1 MAAKDAKKSDADA
14 KKDKGA
20 KDKGKKGKGKE
31 AEAPGMIALWTQRAR
46 GVGLLLGFA
55 FAFLAARQAG
65 LPWADATIRGVI
77 GAFIMS
83 VVAWWCTLLVI
94 QSLLRTALV
103 KRNEE
108 RYAAA
113 HAAQLAAQE
122 AAAARSREND
132 DRWG

>member
-1 MAAKDAKKSDADA
+1 MAKDAKKNEADA
-14 KKDKGA
+14 E
-20 KDKGKKGKGKE
+20 KGKGKGKKDNGRE
-31 AEAPGMIALWTQRAR
+31 AGPPGMIALWTQRAR
-46 GVGLLLGFA
+46 GIGLLVGFA
-55 FAFLAARQAG
+55 FAFLAAWQSG

-108 RYAAA
+108 R
-113 HAAQLAAQE
+113 
-122 AAAARSREND
+122 AAAARAAALVAEEAAATRSREAED
-132 DRWG
+132 PLGLT